1 MVVDKLD
8 KKKRERQTNTEYLGQ
23 TMIDAGNE
31 FGPGTPYG
39 ECHFQF
45 RNYWHQSAF
54 LKGKRDA
61 QENRFQRSR
70 IVVILS
76 SVAPHLR
83 VQRIT
88 WMCTSI
94 RFRRLPFVASS
105 HIAVRLVPANT
116 FHCDLLRYMSS

>member
-39 ECHFQF
+39 ECNLQL

-54 LKGKRDA
+54 LKRKRHA
-61 QENRFQRSR
+61 QENRFQRR
-70 IVVILS
+70 GIVVILS
-76 SVAPHLR
+76 ITVLWH
-83 VQRIT
+83 RIK
-88 WMCTSI
+88 S
-94 RFRRLPFVASS
+94 A
-105 HIAVRLVPANT
+105 AY
-116 FHCDLLRYMSS
+116 YMDVY

>member
-39 ECHFQF
+39 ECNLQF

-54 LKGKRDA
+54 LKRKERDKRKRTVFK
-61 QENRFQRSR
+61 EIES
-70 IVVILS
+70 
-76 SVAPHLR
+76 
-83 VQRIT
+83 
-88 WMCTSI
+88 W
-94 RFRRLPFVASS
+94 
-105 HIAVRLVPANT
+105 
-116 FHCDLLRYMSS
+116 